1 MPSNSTKYAVD
12 VLLNP
17 ESFPTS
23 DQSVIW
29 DTSEGSFALGDA
41 PGGGGTTYSQDGESQ
56 ITHTVIFGSNA
67 PYILASPTDDHILVG
82 EFYGA
87 VADKSRYQMSRVVIG
102 WVNDATTPQFKIS
115 VVEDVRFPAQKVIY
129 NINGWGVAWHQSNT
143 ALLITVPQYTM
154 GTTSA
159 QEVDYRLNFRTF

>member
-1 MPSNSTKYAVD
+1 
-12 VLLNP
+12 
-17 ESFPTS
+17 
-23 DQSVIW
+23 
-29 DTSEGSFALGDA
+29 
-41 PGGGGTTYSQDGESQ
+41 
-56 ITHTVIFGSNA
+56 
-67 PYILASPTDDHILVG
+67 
-82 EFYGA
+82 
-87 VADKSRYQMSRVVIG
+87 MSRVVIG